1 MKRLLYI
8 IPALLLLASSCDE
21 WDPVFTSG
29 YDDPG
34 KSSIVSMDANTTIAE
49 LKALYKGSPLKIDED
64 LIITGL
70 ITTTDVSGNIYRSF
84 YIQDE
89 TGAIEVKIGKSSL
102 YNDYKL
108 GQRIWVKCEGLTLGN
123 YGRQS
128 SEGEGMLQL
137 GCEDPTGEYETAYID
152 IQYLIDGHIFKGAVE
167 TPIKPVTM
175 TEDQLKEALNVGQT
189 SPWLGKYVT
198 LKGLKYANEIFVLL
212 YLDSQLDKKSPSNRV
227 FLSDAQWGVDT
238 WAMSKDLMNRH
249 LESGEWDKAV
259 VGSGDS
265 MYGSIGSMRGMDPD
279 HLYPDIERAAY
290 TVSQYFKM
298 SGGTEVQIRTSGFSR
313 FSDERI
319 NDAVLTGEKT
329 IDVTGILSNYQGSAQ
344 FTVIDIDG
352 IKVN

>member
-8 IPALLLLASSCDE
+8 IPAILLACASCDE
-21 WDPVFTSG
+21 WDPVFTFG

-34 KSSIVSMDANTTIAE
+34 NTSIVSMEANASIAD
-49 LKALYKGSPLKIDED
+49 LKALYEGAPLKIDED
-64 LIITGL
+64 IIISGL
-70 ITTTDVSGNIYRSF
+70 ITTSDLSGNIYRSF
-84 YIQDE
+84 FIQDE

-102 YNDYKL
+102 YGDYKI

-128 SEGEGMLQL
+128 NEGEGMLQL
-137 GCEDPTGEYETAYID
+137 GFEDPTGEYETSYID
-152 IQYLIDGHIFKGAVE
+152 IQYLINTHIFKGAVE
-167 TPIKPVTM
+167 TPLAPEAM
-175 TEDQLKEALNVGQT
+175 TEDDLKSALKVGQT

-212 YLDSQLDKKSPSNRV
+212 YLDSQLDKKSPSNRC
-227 FLSDAQWGVDT
+227 FLSDSQWGVDT
-238 WAMSKDLMNRH
+238 WAMSKELMSKH
-249 LESGEWDKAV
+249 LEAGEWDTAV
-259 VGSGDS
+259 IGSGDS

-279 HLYPDIERAAY
+279 NLYPEIERAAY

-298 SGGTEVQIRTSGFSR
+298 SGGTEVQIRTSGFCR
-313 FSDERI
+313 FSDEKI
-319 NDAVLTGEKT
+319 NSAVLSGDKS